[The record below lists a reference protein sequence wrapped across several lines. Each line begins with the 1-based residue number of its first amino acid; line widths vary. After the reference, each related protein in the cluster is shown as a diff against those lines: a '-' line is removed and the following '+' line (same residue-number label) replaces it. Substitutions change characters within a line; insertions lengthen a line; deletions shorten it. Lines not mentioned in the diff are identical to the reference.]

1 PYDLFRDYTE
11 LGFEH
16 VTGRHQFGNDLIKR
30 QQINWHMKRRKI
42 GDLPPAYPN
51 GWFAIFESDELVTNT
66 VKEVYALGLNLVA
79 WRGKSGKAYVSDAY
93 CPHLGA
99 HLGVDGI
106 VRDECI
112 QCPFHGWKFD
122 GCSGKLMRIPNID
135 SVPAAKLKM
144 WTVHESSGFWPDI
157 CEEVE
162 NGEWKYR
169 GRSEFRVACHIQE
182 IPENGPDSGHLN
194 VVHSSLVTEGSVPN
208 ESWVKWKFLKH
219 VFSATWTPNTEN
231 GREHEALMLVNHHL
245 LLFNKIPF
253 VNVSVKVS
261 QIGPGIVQMHFDTI
275 FGKGILV
282 QNVTPLGPMMQ
293 RVVHRFYSAPTFIHP
308 LGLLVLQSEGVQFSR
323 DVRIWNRKTFLR
335 IPLLTKE
342 DKQIR
347 TFRRWYSQF
356 YSENSPK
363 LKVRSETDDC
373 KNGRLNF

>member
-1 PYDLFRDYTE
+1 MLVYKLIDLMIYFGITQK

-30 QQINWHMKRRKI
+30 QQINHMKRRKI

-51 GWFAIFESDELVTNT
+51 GWFAILESDELVTNT
-66 VKEVYALGLNLVA
+66 VKEIMLWMHIVPS
-79 WRGKSGKAYVSDAY
+79 W
-93 CPHLGA
+93 CPFGGGWNSA
-99 HLGVDGI
+99 S
-106 VRDECI
+106 ECI

-144 WTVHESSGFWPDI
+144 WTVHESSGFVYLWYHAEDEEPAWLPDI

-162 NGEWKYR
+162 MGKWKYR

-194 VVHSSLVTEGSVPN
+194 VVHSSLVTEGSVPMN
-208 ESWVKWKFLKH
+208 R
-219 VFSATWTPNTEN
+219 ANWTPNTEN
-231 GREHEALMLVNHHL
+231 GREHEALML
-245 LLFNKIPF
+245 
-253 VNVSVKVS
+253 
-261 QIGPGIVQMHFDTI
+261 IGPGIVQMHFDTI

-308 LGLLVLQSEGVQFSR
+308 LGLLVLQSEGVQGR
-323 DVRIWNRKTFLR
+323 KILNRKRFCEFH
-335 IPLLTKE
+335 LLTKGKTANSAVSSWVANFHQKAAQ
-342 DKQIR
+342 DKTNWEADER
-347 TFRRWYSQF
+347 KMATGT
-356 YSENSPK
+356 
-363 LKVRSETDDC
+363 VET
-373 KNGRLNF
+373 